1 MQELR
6 FHIHQ
11 CIHTYI
17 YVCVCRISLKQIE
30 YVMFKP
36 IPTLVSCFQ
45 IAHILLLR
53 QILQQVMEILTSK
66 VRTNGAVQKNWLL
79 GGRLWPLFSTK
90 DDLWDIIVTMNQSC
104 SLNMIVAVL
113 LLFLLTV
120 VSVPN
125 AISIVHICKRLR
137 LSTIEN
143 TMFRLF
149 LMGLNKKNDLPCVKH
164 QRLRFDVWRWQ
175 VFSRLVGTSG
185 ADMIVDTGANTIS
198 KN

>member
-17 YVCVCRISLKQIE
+17 YICVCVCRISLKQIE

-66 VRTNGAVQKNWLL
+66 ERTNGAVQKNWLL

-149 LMGLNKKNDLPCVKH
+149 LMV
-164 QRLRFDVWRWQ
+164 
-175 VFSRLVGTSG
+175 
-185 ADMIVDTGANTIS
+185 
-198 KN
+198 